1 MFPGASKQKY
11 HLSLHAVHNIWFKSN
26 CGYAPKVP
34 KTIISFLIHS
44 SISDKVW
51 QNRSIWE
58 EMGFVELPNL
68 DTSVGAQVQENVA
81 TAIQEIFSLTSN
93 RCFSNLKKR
102 RNLCDPSHQSS
113 VVSHHSSFISQHQ
126 SMTICL
132 SLPKRAKMRIMLIIV
147 SQLARG
153 EKCGKMQILESS
165 QACEEEGG

>member
-1 MFPGASKQKY
+1 MLNQMFPGASKQKY

-68 DTSVGAQVQENVA
+68 DASVGAQVQENM
-81 TAIQEIFSLTSN
+81 AIAVQEIISLTHP
-93 RCFSNLKKR
+93 FSNYCYKLQNR
-102 RNLCDPSHQSS
+102 
-113 VVSHHSSFISQHQ
+113 VSLIITNVLFVTRTPINQ
-126 SMTICL
+126 SMFK
-132 SLPKRAKMRIMLIIV
+132 SN
-147 SQLARG
+147 
-153 EKCGKMQILESS
+153 
-165 QACEEEGG
+165 